1 MSGYELHAAST
12 KFRSPWWLPEGHS
25 QTLWRR
31 FSPQAK
37 AKQRR
42 QRVEL
47 EDGDFIDVDWVD
59 ADISLAN
66 RGRPIVFLLH
76 GLSGCSRSSYILSLQ
91 RLLQIRGFTSVAMN
105 FRGCSGEINR
115 KARAYH
121 SGCTEDIDEVFRA
134 LRSEYPERE
143 FAFTGFSLG
152 ANVLL
157 KWLAEIGDEPGVMGA
172 VAVSTPFSLTNCSE
186 ALNFGGGRLYGEY
199 FRRRLI
205 GDVEQKRRYFRQ
217 KARHDGWQ
225 QELERLDELGD
236 LKRLR
241 TLWEFDDQVTAPLHG
256 FAGAQD
262 YYERCS
268 SGPRLHA
275 IVKPV
280 RLIQSANDPIIPV
293 NTLPNASALAPQTQ
307 MQLTK
312 EGGHVGFTCVGAP
325 LWLEEQVFESLS
337 QMSAQ
342 AKSLIELG

>member
-1 MSGYELHAAST
+1 MNGYEWHSSSG

-37 AKQRR
+37 ACQRR
-42 QRVEL
+42 QRIEL
-47 EDGDFIDVDWVD
+47 ADGDFIDVDWVD
-59 ADISLAN
+59 AQDCLAN
-66 RGRPIVFLLH
+66 KGRPFVLLLH
-76 GLSGCSRSSYILSLQ
+76 GLSGCSQSSYILSLQ
-91 RLLQIRGFTSVAMN
+91 RLLQVRGFSSVAMN
-105 FRGCSGEINR
+105 FRGCSGQFNR

-121 SGCTEDIDEVFRA
+121 SGCTEDLDEVFRT
-134 LRSEYPERE
+134 LRAEHPERA
-143 FAFTGFSLG
+143 FAFVGFSLG

-157 KWLAEIGDEPGVMGA
+157 KWLSEVGDEPKVMGA
-172 VAVSTPFSLTNCSE
+172 VAVSTPFSLLNCAK
-186 ALNFGGGRLYGEY
+186 ALNSGSGRFYGEY

-205 GDVEQKRRYFRQ
+205 NDLEQKRRYFRQ
-217 KARHDGWQ
+217 QARHDGWQ
-225 QELERLDELGD
+225 EELDRLDAFGD

-241 TLWEFDDQVTAPLHG
+241 TLWEFDDQITAPLHG

-268 SGPRLHA
+268 SGPKLSA

-293 NTLPNASALAPQTQ
+293 TTLPNATELADKTQ

-312 EGGHVGFTCVGAP
+312 EGGHVGFICVGAP

-337 QMSAQ
+337 QMSALTH
-342 AKSLIELG
+342 AID